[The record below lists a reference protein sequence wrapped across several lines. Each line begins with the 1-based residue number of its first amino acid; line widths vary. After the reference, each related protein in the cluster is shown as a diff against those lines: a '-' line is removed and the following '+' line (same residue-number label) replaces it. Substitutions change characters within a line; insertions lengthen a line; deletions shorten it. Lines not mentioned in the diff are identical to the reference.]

1 MERKLLTAEELKA
14 LDGISAEDK
23 ELIEVE
29 VIDEGGGREE
39 GTDTLLRQALRGFL
53 AQHFLDIEPDEEL
66 RNSLDG
72 DAAAFVDGW
81 VWCSEHGQN

>member
-1 MERKLLTAEELKA
+1 MVRKLLTAEALKA

-29 VIDEGGGREE
+29 VIDEGGGRDE
-39 GTDTLLRQALRGFL
+39 GQDIPLRQAIRGFL
-53 AQHFLDIEPDEEL
+53 TQQFLDFEPDEEL
-66 RNSLDG
+66 RSSLDG

-81 VWCSEHGQN
+81 AWCNEHGQ